1 MPAESRD
8 YYKLFNG
15 WVWFE
20 SQTERRLLQGH
31 LCEVW
36 VGKPNSIIPGLV
48 DEPWNKA
55 KIHNR
60 TGDVEAY
67 VGYKW

>member
-1 MPAESRD
+1 MSHKQREDCCKDTCVKFR
-8 YYKLFNG
+8 
-15 WVWFE
+15 
-20 SQTERRLLQGH
+20 
-31 LCEVW
+31 